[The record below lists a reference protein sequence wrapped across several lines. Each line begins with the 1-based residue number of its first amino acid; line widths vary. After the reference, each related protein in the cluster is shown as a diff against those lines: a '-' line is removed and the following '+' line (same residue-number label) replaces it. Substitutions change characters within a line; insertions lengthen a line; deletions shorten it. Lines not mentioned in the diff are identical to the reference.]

1 MKITYIILGLTVVAV
16 VIGLLVKTQ
25 GERRERIER
34 ERVVIFAER
43 EESIQVREK
52 REIMQ
57 WNTMP
62 EMIIDR
68 DAAYV
73 AILKTNKG
81 NIEIELFAR
90 ENPITVNN
98 FVFLAQQG
106 FYEGIIFHRVIDGF
120 MIQAGCPLGKGIGGP
135 GYRIPCEFRPQNRN
149 DRGTISMANAGPNT
163 GGSQFFINLVNNNFL
178 DTRHPAFGKVIKGM
192 DIVEA
197 IGRVKTRPGDRPV
210 EDVIIESIEIDK
222 DKKRTDGSGSKVL
235 NNPLP
240 QAIPFGDTFQG
251 GPPLWR

>member
-1 MKITYIILGLTVVAV
+1 MKITYIILGLAVVAV
-16 VIGLLVKTQ
+16 IVFLVKTQ

-34 ERVVIFAER
+34 ERAAILAERIEER
-43 EESIQVREK
+43 EELAPVGER

-62 EMIIDR
+62 EMIIDPE
-68 DAAYV
+68 AAYV

-98 FVFLAQQG
+98 FVFLAKHG
-106 FYEGIIFHRVIDGF
+106 FYEGIIFHRVIEDF

-149 DRGTISMANAGPNT
+149 NKGTISMANAGPNT
-163 GGSQFFINLVNNNFL
+163 GGSQFFINLVDNNFL

-197 IGRVKTRPGDRPV
+197 IGVVETKPGDRPV
-210 EDVIIESIEIDK
+210 EDMIIESIEIVK
-222 DKKRTDGSGSKVL
+222 E
-235 NNPLP
+235 P
-240 QAIPFGDTFQG
+240 
-251 GPPLWR
+251 